1 MSKRIG
7 KAIAVTSVALLVIVV
22 WRAQAPAVA
31 DYDQEIRMLQ
41 DRLAAAIRAKD
52 IDKIM
57 ACYINSPKL
66 VVFDVIPPRQYTGWD
81 AYKANWQGF
90 LAQCSDSP
98 SWETS
103 DLHVQGGQGFAFS
116 HSIQHAACSLK
127 NGSKM
132 DLVLRVTDCYANF
145 KGKWLIAHEHISVPV
160 DVNTA
165 KADLQSKP

>member
-7 KAIAVTSVALLVIVV
+7 RAIAVTSVALLVIVA

-31 DYDQEIRMLQ
+31 DFDQEIRMLE

-57 ACYINSPKL
+57 ACYMNSPKL
-66 VVFDVIPPRQYTGWD
+66 VVFDLIPLRQYTGWD

-90 LAQCSDSP
+90 LGQCTDYP
-98 SWETS
+98 SWESS

-116 HSIQHAACSLK
+116 HSIQHVACSMK
-127 NGSKM
+127 NGTKR
-132 DLVLRVTDCYANF
+132 DIILRVTRCYANF
-145 KGKWLIAHEHISVPV
+145 TGQWLIAHEHSSVPV
-160 DVNTA
+160 DPATG

>member
-1 MSKRIG
+1 
-7 KAIAVTSVALLVIVV
+7 
-22 WRAQAPAVA
+22 
-31 DYDQEIRMLQ
+31 MLQ

-66 VVFDVIPPRQYTGWD
+66 VVFDLIPPRQYTGWD
-81 AYKANWQGF
+81 AYKANWEGF
-90 LAQCSDSP
+90 LGQCNDSP
-98 SWETS
+98 SSDIS

-116 HSIQHAACSLK
+116 HGILHLACTTK
-127 NGSKM
+127 NGKL
-132 DLVLRVTDCYANF
+132 DLTVRVTDCYANF

-160 DVNTA
+160 DLATG

>member
-7 KAIAVTSVALLVIVV
+7 KAIAVTTVALLMILA

-31 DYDQEIRMLQ
+31 DFDQEIRMLE

-66 VVFDVIPPRQYTGWD
+66 VVFDLIPPRQYTGWD

-90 LAQCSDSP
+90 LGQCNDSP
-98 SWETS
+98 SWEIS
-103 DLHVQGGQGFAFS
+103 DLHVQGGHGFAFS
-116 HSIQHAACSLK
+116 HSIQHVACTTK
-127 NGSKM
+127 NGKM
-132 DLVLRVTDCYANF
+132 DITLRVTDGYANF
-145 KGKWLIAHEHISVPV
+145 KGKWLIAQEHISVPV
-160 DVNTA
+160 DPATG

>member
-7 KAIAVTSVALLVIVV
+7 RAIAVTSVALLVIVA
-22 WRAQAPAVA
+22 WRAQAPALA
-31 DYDQEIRMLQ
+31 DYDKEIRMVE

-57 ACYINSPKL
+57 DCYINSDRL

-90 LAQCSDSP
+90 LAQCTDSP
-98 SWETS
+98 TWESS
-103 DLHVQGGQGFAFS
+103 DLHVQGGQGFAYS
-116 HSIQHAACSLK
+116 HSIAHVACSMK
-127 NGSKM
+127 NGTKR
-132 DLVLRVTDCYANF
+132 DDILLVTDCYANF

-160 DVNTA
+160 DLATG
-165 KADLQSKP
+165 KAD

>member
-7 KAIAVTSVALLVIVV
+7 KAIAVTTVALLMILA

-31 DYDQEIRMLQ
+31 DFDQEIRMLE

-66 VVFDVIPPRQYTGWD
+66 VVFDLIPPRQYTGWD

-90 LAQCSDSP
+90 LGQCNDSP
-98 SWETS
+98 SWEIS

-116 HSIQHAACSLK
+116 HSIQHVACTTK
-127 NGSKM
+127 NGKM
-132 DLVLRVTDCYANF
+132 DITLRVTDGYANF
-145 KGKWLIAHEHISVPV
+145 KGKWLIAQEHISVPV
-160 DVNTA
+160 DPATG

>member
-7 KAIAVTSVALLVIVV
+7 KAIVLASVALLMILA
-22 WRAQAPAVA
+22 WRAPAPAVA
-31 DYDQEIRMLQ
+31 DFDQEIRMLQ

-81 AYKANWQGF
+81 AYKANWEGF
-90 LAQCSDSP
+90 LAQCNDSP
-98 SWETS
+98 TSEIS

-116 HSIQHAACSLK
+116 HSIQHFACTTK
-127 NGSKM
+127 NGKM
-132 DLVLRVTDCYANF
+132 DVTLRVTDCYANF
-145 KGKWLIAHEHISVPV
+145 SGKWLIAHEHISVPV
-160 DVNTA
+160 DLATG